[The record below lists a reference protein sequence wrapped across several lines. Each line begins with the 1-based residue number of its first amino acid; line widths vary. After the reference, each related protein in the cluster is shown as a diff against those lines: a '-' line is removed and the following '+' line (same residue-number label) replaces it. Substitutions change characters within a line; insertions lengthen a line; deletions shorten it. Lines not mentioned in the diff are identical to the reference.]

1 MSSASWRRPLWRL
14 AIGAVAIEGVL
25 FVITTRRFLVEGR
38 SMLPALKPGDRVAA
52 SRYGF
57 IFRRPRPGHLAVV
70 RAPDGSGRLDVKRLA
85 AGPGATVGVRG
96 RQAILGPQE
105 WFVTGDNAAESS
117 DSRTWGPV
125 HRRDIVGKVW
135 FKY

>member
-1 MSSASWRRPLWRL
+1 
-14 AIGAVAIEGVL
+14 
-25 FVITTRRFLVEGR
+25 
-38 SMLPALKPGDRVAA
+38 MLPALKPGDRVAA

-57 IFRRPRPGHLAVV
+57 IFRRPRRGDLAVV

-85 AGPGATVGVRG
+85 AGPGATVEVRG
-96 RQAILGPQE
+96 RQAILGPEE

-125 HRRDIVGKVW
+125 HRRDIVAKVW